1 MHKCWKVWETSFA
14 IDIRRLSHGIRYVKG
29 INIVV
34 FIIKYQ
40 VLVRRSV
47 TYGQIVVEYIPH
59 KMKPQRIRLNVGGD
73 RVNYPWDMSTPTAD
87 LITCQIIVN
96 STISTPGAKFFTIMF
111 KNLS

>member
-1 MHKCWKVWETSFA
+1 MHQCWKVWETSFA

-40 VLVRRSV
+40 VPVGISV
-47 TYGQIVVEYIPH
+47 TYGQIVVDYLPQ
-59 KMKPQRIRLNVGGD
+59 KMKPQRTRLTVGGY
-73 RVNYPWDMSTPTAD
+73 RFNCHLYMSTPTAD

-96 STISTPGAKFFTIMF
+96 STISTPGAKFFTIML
-111 KNLS
+111 KKLS